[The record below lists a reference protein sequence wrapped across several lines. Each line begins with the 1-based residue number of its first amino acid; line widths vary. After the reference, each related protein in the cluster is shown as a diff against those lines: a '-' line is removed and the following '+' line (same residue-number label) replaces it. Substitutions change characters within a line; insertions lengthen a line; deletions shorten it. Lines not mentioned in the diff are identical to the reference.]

1 LVIKELLSVHAS
13 HMQCEETG
21 SKVIQGHE
29 HCGDHIW
36 GHSQS
41 SLREADGNPNSSFE
55 ANAVPL

>member
-1 LVIKELLSVHAS
+1 VHPS

-21 SKVIQGHE
+21 SKAIERHK
-29 HCGDHIW
+29 HCGDNVW

-41 SLREADGNPNSSFE
+41 SLWEADGNPNSSFE